1 MRITEINI
9 GKEHITDGLKPIIMN
24 RLNQCVL
31 IAGKNGSGKSRLLSI
46 ITRVLPQKP
55 KKNDIHNAPIRIK
68 SLEGNIDQYQNILVS
83 YRSQQQS
90 NPSHASDISLQISQ
104 YENSLKS
111 ALQQK
116 ENFNNILN
124 WSLIKTDDLYD
135 NYSTVS
141 FVPKEIQIKDSSNV
155 GKRDLIN
162 LADNASKIGI
172 DHISESTFAYIQK
185 LQDRWFSASHPKST
199 ISEEEKKKA
208 INDYESLKEIVNIFL
223 GCEINRDVDDQATI
237 FGFRLEQSNLSDG
250 QKVVLQYCIAIHAQ
264 GASLDDH
271 ILIMD
276 EPENHLHPSIIIE
289 VINKIKTYN
298 HKGQIWIATHSVPLL
313 AYFDP
318 QDIWYMEDG
327 LISQKGKV
335 PEKVLYSLLGN
346 EEQIEKLKDF
356 INLPAQQAV
365 IRYSFEALF
374 PPRVINTDSNDPQTI
389 QIHSAIADYIKPN
402 GKIKILDYGAGKGR
416 ILNGIDENK
425 KAFLEQIDYYAFDES
440 PENKE
445 DCIYSISQ
453 LYENPEDR
461 YFVGE
466 KELKSKH
473 DEHSFDIIIMC
484 DVLHE
489 IDPFNWLELFGC
501 NGFITKTLKNTGI
514 LLLVEDHQLPHGEK
528 AYQNGFIVLDTPELK
543 KLFQITSEDRNFS
556 YDDFR
561 GDGRLKAHR
570 IPQPYLEK
578 LTSETRKEALTELV
592 RNAKQEI
599 SNLRNNG
606 QKNYKTGKLIA
617 FWMHQMC
624 NAELALSK
632 L

>member
-9 GKEHITDGLKPIIMN
+9 GNEHITDGLKPIIMKK
-24 RLNQCVL
+24 LNQCVI
-31 IAGKNGSGKSRLLSI
+31 IAGKNGSGKSRLLSTI
-46 ITRVLPQKP
+46 MRMFPQKP
-55 KKNDIHNAPIRIK
+55 KRNDVHRVIVQIK
-68 SLEGNIDQYQNILVS
+68 TYEENII
-83 YRSQQQS
+83 QQQKVIES
-90 NPSHASDISLQISQ
+90 LRMQQQLNPIQTSYFSDQISQ
-104 YENSLKS
+104 HENMKKNFLE
-111 ALQQK
+111 QK
-116 ENFNNILN
+116 EQANNIKN
-124 WSLIKTDDLYD
+124 WSLINTDEYYD
-135 NYSTVS
+135 NYDTVS
-141 FVPKEIQIKDSSNV
+141 FVPKRLDIRDSSNA
-155 GKRDLIN
+155 GKQDLIN
-162 LADNASKIGI
+162 LANNASNIGI
-172 DHISESTFAYIQK
+172 DHINESTFAYIQK
-185 LQDRWFSASHPKST
+185 LQDRWFSAFNPKST
-199 ISEEEKKKA
+199 LSNDEKEKA
-208 INDYESLKEIVNIFL
+208 INEYESLKEIIHNFL

-264 GASLDDH
+264 GANLDDH
-271 ILIMD
+271 ILLMD

-289 VINKIKTYN
+289 VINKIKSYN

-335 PEKVLYSLLGN
+335 PEKVLSSLLGN

-356 INLPAQQAV
+356 INLPVQHAV
-365 IRYSFEALF
+365 IRYAFEALF
-374 PPRVINTDSNDPQTI
+374 PPKVVNTDSTDPQTM

-416 ILNGIDENK
+416 ILNGIENNK
-425 KAFLEQIDYYAFDES
+425 EAFLEQIDYYAFDTS

-453 LYENPEDR
+453 LYKDPEDR

-489 IDPFNWLELFGC
+489 IDPLNWLELFG
-501 NGFITKTLKNTGI
+501 NDGFITKTLKNTGI

-543 KLFQITSEDRNFS
+543 KLFQITSEDKHFS
-556 YDDFR
+556 CDDPR

-570 IPQPYLEK
+570 IPQQYLEK
-578 LTSETRKEALTELV
+578 LTSDTRKDALNELV

-606 QKNYKTGKLIA
+606 QKNYKTGKLSA

-624 NAELALSK
+624 NAELALLK